1 MSDTPKGDAAVQRNQ
16 KTGLDK
22 PIRDHLGRKLRAGY
36 NSVADTPLPSE
47 FEHQLLALEKS
58 GDIREKGGDAVAAA
72 LGMLDLP
79 SGESDAP
86 TDRGKA
92 SEPAHFRSD
101 KIAK

>member
-1 MSDTPKGDAAVQRNQ
+1 MSDTPKGDAAGQRDQ
-16 KTGLDK
+16 RTCLDK
-22 PIRDHLGRKLRAGY
+22 PIRDHLGRKLRVGY
-36 NSVADTPLPSE
+36 NSVADTTLPPE
-47 FEHQLLALEKS
+47 LEHKLLAIEKS
-58 GDIREKGGDAVAAA
+58 GDIREKGVDAVAAA
-72 LGMLDLP
+72 LGMLDPP